1 MNLRVKMWDKKI
13 IAISDRQAVKGDFLD
28 FVARLGR
35 AKVDAL
41 ILREKD
47 MRENDYYDLAKE
59 VLKICKKHKLVCFLH
74 NFDKVALK
82 LNHRYFHCPLD
93 ILRAE
98 PRLVKYFH
106 LIGTSVHSF
115 DECDEAMN
123 FGCNYAIFG
132 HIFKTDSKPALE
144 PRGIE
149 MLDKLCNQ
157 SLIPIYAVGG
167 INAENIALFKDVFVA
182 GVCMKSALM
191 QKTNLKDY
199 VKFCVKELNDE
210 NNLNL

>member
-1 MNLRVKMWDKKI
+1 MWDKKI

-59 VLKICKKHKLVCFLH
+59 VLKICKKHKLTCFLH
-74 NFDKVALK
+74 SFDKVALK

-98 PRLVKYFH
+98 PRVVRYFH
-106 LIGTSVHSF
+106 LIGTSIHSS
-115 DECDEAMN
+115 DELLEAMEFN
-123 FGCNYAIFG
+123 CHYALFG
-132 HIFKTDSKPALE
+132 HIFETLAKPLLP
-144 PRGIE
+144 PRGLD
-149 MLDKLCNQ
+149 MLAQICEQ
-157 SLIPIYAVGG
+157 STIPIYAVGG
-167 INAENIALFKDVFVA
+167 INKNNVEKLANIDIAGICIKGALIQ
-182 GVCMKSALM
+182 SA
-191 QKTNLKDY
+191 KLKEY
-199 VKFCVKELNDE
+199 VQNCAKKLNQ
-210 NNLNL
+210 

>member
-1 MNLRVKMWDKKI
+1 
-13 IAISDRQAVKGDFLD
+13 
-28 FVARLGR
+28 
-35 AKVDAL
+35 
-41 ILREKD
+41 
-47 MRENDYYDLAKE
+47 
-59 VLKICKKHKLVCFLH
+59 
-74 NFDKVALK
+74 
-82 LNHRYFHCPLD
+82 
-93 ILRAE
+93 
-98 PRLVKYFH
+98 
-106 LIGTSVHSF
+106 
-115 DECDEAMN
+115 
-123 FGCNYAIFG
+123 
-132 HIFKTDSKPALE
+132 
-144 PRGIE
+144 

>member
-1 MNLRVKMWDKKI
+1 MWDKKI

-28 FVARLGR
+28 FLARLGR

-98 PRLVKYFH
+98 PRVVRYFH
-106 LIGTSVHSF
+106 LIGTSIHSS
-115 DECDEAMN
+115 DELLEAMEFN
-123 FGCNYAIFG
+123 CHYALFG
-132 HIFKTDSKPALE
+132 HIFETLAKPLLP
-144 PRGIE
+144 PRGLE
-149 MLDKLCNQ
+149 MLAQICEQ
-157 SLIPIYAVGG
+157 STIPIYAVGG
-167 INAENIALFKDVFVA
+167 INKNNVEKLANIDIA
-182 GVCMKSALM
+182 GICMKGALIQSA
-191 QKTNLKDY
+191 KLKEY
-199 VKFCVKELNDE
+199 VQNCAKKLNQ
-210 NNLNL
+210 

>member
-1 MNLRVKMWDKKI
+1 MWDKKI

-35 AKVDAL
+35 AKVDAH

-98 PRLVKYFH
+98 SRVVRYFH
-106 LIGTSVHSF
+106 LIGTSIHSS
-115 DECDEAMN
+115 DELLEAMEFN
-123 FGCNYAIFG
+123 CHYALFG
-132 HIFKTDSKPALE
+132 HIFETLAKPLLP
-144 PRGIE
+144 PRGLD
-149 MLDKLCNQ
+149 MLTQICEQ
-157 SLIPIYAVGG
+157 STIPIYAVGG
-167 INAENIALFKDVFVA
+167 INKNNVEKLANIDIA
-182 GVCMKSALM
+182 GICMKGALIQSA
-191 QKTNLKDY
+191 KLKEY
-199 VKFCVKELNDE
+199 VQNCAKKLNQ
-210 NNLNL
+210 

>member
-98 PRLVKYFH
+98 PRVVRYFH
-106 LIGTSVHSF
+106 LIGTSVHSSN
-115 DECDEAMN
+115 ELLEAMEFN
-123 FGCNYAIFG
+123 CHYALFG
-132 HIFKTDSKPALE
+132 HIFETLAKPLLP
-144 PRGIE
+144 PRGLD
-149 MLDKLCNQ
+149 MLSQICEQ
-157 SLIPIYAVGG
+157 STIPIYAVGG
-167 INAENIALFKDVFVA
+167 IKAENIALLKGAGVA
-182 GVCMKSALM
+182 GACMKGVLTKQTSLKSYIKRCALA
-191 QKTNLKDY
+191 
-199 VKFCVKELNDE
+199 LNE
-210 NNLNL
+210 

>member
-1 MNLRVKMWDKKI
+1 MWDKKI

-59 VLKICKKHKLVCFLH
+59 VLKICKKHKLTCFLH

-98 PRLVKYFH
+98 PRVVRYFH
-106 LIGTSVHSF
+106 LIGTSIHSS
-115 DECDEAMN
+115 DELLEAVEFN
-123 FGCNYAIFG
+123 C
-132 HIFKTDSKPALE
+132 H
-144 PRGIE
+144 
-149 MLDKLCNQ
+149 
-157 SLIPIYAVGG
+157 
-167 INAENIALFKDVFVA
+167 
-182 GVCMKSALM
+182 
-191 QKTNLKDY
+191 
-199 VKFCVKELNDE
+199 
-210 NNLNL
+210 

>member
-1 MNLRVKMWDKKI
+1 MWDKKI

-28 FVARLGR
+28 FLARLGR

-98 PRLVKYFH
+98 PRVVRYFH
-106 LIGTSVHSF
+106 LIGTSIHSS
-115 DECDEAMN
+115 DELLEAVEFN
-123 FGCNYAIFG
+123 CHYALFG
-132 HIFKTDSKPALE
+132 HIFETLAKPLLP
-144 PRGIE
+144 PRGLD
-149 MLDKLCNQ
+149 MLAQICEQ
-157 SLIPIYAVGG
+157 STIPIYAVGG
-167 INAENIALFKDVFVA
+167 INKNNVEKLANIDIA
-182 GVCMKSALM
+182 GICMKGALI
-191 QKTNLKDY
+191 QRAKLKEY
-199 VKFCVKELNDE
+199 VQNCAKKLNQ
-210 NNLNL
+210 

>member
-1 MNLRVKMWDKKI
+1 MWDKKI

-98 PRLVKYFH
+98 PRVVRYFH
-106 LIGTSVHSF
+106 LIGTSVHSS
-115 DECDEAMN
+115 DELLEAVEFN
-123 FGCNYAIFG
+123 CHYALFG
-132 HIFKTDSKPALE
+132 HIFETLAKPLLP
-144 PRGIE
+144 PRGLD
-149 MLDKLCNQ
+149 MLAQICEQ
-157 SLIPIYAVGG
+157 STIPIYAVGG
-167 INAENIALFKDVFVA
+167 INKNNVEKLANIDIA
-182 GVCMKSALM
+182 GICMKGALIQSA
-191 QKTNLKDY
+191 KLKEY
-199 VKFCVKELNDE
+199 VQNCAKKLNQ
-210 NNLNL
+210 

>member
-1 MNLRVKMWDKKI
+1 MWDKKI

-28 FVARLGR
+28 FLARLGR

-98 PRLVKYFH
+98 PRVVRYFH
-106 LIGTSVHSF
+106 LIGTSIHSS
-115 DECDEAMN
+115 DELLEAVEFN
-123 FGCNYAIFG
+123 CHYALFG
-132 HIFKTDSKPALE
+132 HIFETLAKPLLP
-144 PRGIE
+144 PRGLD
-149 MLDKLCNQ
+149 MLAQICEQ
-157 SLIPIYAVGG
+157 STIPIYAVGG
-167 INAENIALFKDVFVA
+167 INKNNVEKLANIDIAGICMNGALIQRAK
-182 GVCMKSALM
+182 
-191 QKTNLKDY
+191 LKEY
-199 VKFCVKELNDE
+199 VQNCAKKLNQ
-210 NNLNL
+210 

>member
-1 MNLRVKMWDKKI
+1 MWDKKI

-98 PRLVKYFH
+98 PRVVRYFH
-106 LIGTSVHSF
+106 LIGTSIHSS
-115 DECDEAMN
+115 DELLEAVEFN
-123 FGCNYAIFG
+123 CHYALFG
-132 HIFKTDSKPALE
+132 HIFETLAKPLLP
-144 PRGIE
+144 PRGLE
-149 MLDKLCNQ
+149 MLAQICEQ
-157 SLIPIYAVGG
+157 STIPIYAVGG
-167 INAENIALFKDVFVA
+167 INKNNVEKLANIDIA
-182 GVCMKSALM
+182 GICMKGALIQSA
-191 QKTNLKDY
+191 KLKEY
-199 VKFCVKELNDE
+199 VQNCAKKLNQ
-210 NNLNL
+210 

>member
-1 MNLRVKMWDKKI
+1 MWDKKI

-98 PRLVKYFH
+98 PRVVRYFH
-106 LIGTSVHSF
+106 LIGTSIHSS
-115 DECDEAMN
+115 DELLEAMEFN
-123 FGCNYAIFG
+123 CHYALFG
-132 HIFKTDSKPALE
+132 HIFETLAKPLLP
-144 PRGIE
+144 PRGLD
-149 MLDKLCNQ
+149 MLAQICEQ
-157 SLIPIYAVGG
+157 STIPIYAVGG
-167 INAENIALFKDVFVA
+167 INKNNVEKLANIDIA
-182 GVCMKSALM
+182 GICMKGALIQSA
-191 QKTNLKDY
+191 KLKEY
-199 VKFCVKELNDE
+199 VQNCAKKLNQ
-210 NNLNL
+210 

>member
-1 MNLRVKMWDKKI
+1 MWDKKI

-28 FVARLGR
+28 FLARLGR

-191 QKTNLKDY
+191 QKTN
-199 VKFCVKELNDE
+199 
-210 NNLNL
+210 

>member
-1 MNLRVKMWDKKI
+1 MWDKKI

-98 PRLVKYFH
+98 PRVVRYFH
-106 LIGTSVHSF
+106 LIGTSIHSS
-115 DECDEAMN
+115 DELLEAMEFN
-123 FGCNYAIFG
+123 CHYALFG
-132 HIFKTDSKPALE
+132 HIFETLAKPLLP
-144 PRGIE
+144 PRGLD
-149 MLDKLCNQ
+149 MLAQICEQ
-157 SLIPIYAVGG
+157 STIPIYAVGG
-167 INAENIALFKDVFVA
+167 INKNNVEKLANIDIAGICIKGALIQ
-182 GVCMKSALM
+182 SA
-191 QKTNLKDY
+191 KLKEY
-199 VKFCVKELNDE
+199 VQNCAKKLNQ
-210 NNLNL
+210 

>member
-1 MNLRVKMWDKKI
+1 MWDKKI

-98 PRLVKYFH
+98 PRVVRYFH
-106 LIGTSVHSF
+106 LIGTSIHSS
-115 DECDEAMN
+115 DELLEAVEFN
-123 FGCNYAIFG
+123 CHYALFG
-132 HIFKTDSKPALE
+132 HIFETLAKPLLP
-144 PRGIE
+144 PRGLD
-149 MLDKLCNQ
+149 MLAQICEQ
-157 SLIPIYAVGG
+157 STIPIYAVGG
-167 INAENIALFKDVFVA
+167 INKDNVEKLANIDIA
-182 GVCMKSALM
+182 GICMKGALIQSA
-191 QKTNLKDY
+191 KLKEY
-199 VKFCVKELNDE
+199 VQNCAKKLNQ
-210 NNLNL
+210 

>member
-1 MNLRVKMWDKKI
+1 MWDKKI

-98 PRLVKYFH
+98 SRVVRYFH
-106 LIGTSVHSF
+106 LIGTSIHSS
-115 DECDEAMN
+115 DELLEAMEFN
-123 FGCNYAIFG
+123 CHYALFG
-132 HIFKTDSKPALE
+132 HIFETLAKPLLP
-144 PRGIE
+144 PRGLD
-149 MLDKLCNQ
+149 MLTQICEQ
-157 SLIPIYAVGG
+157 STIPIYAVGG
-167 INAENIALFKDVFVA
+167 INKNNVEKLANIDIA
-182 GVCMKSALM
+182 GICMKGALIQSA
-191 QKTNLKDY
+191 KLKEY
-199 VKFCVKELNDE
+199 VQNCAKKLNQ
-210 NNLNL
+210 

>member
-1 MNLRVKMWDKKI
+1 MWDKKI

-98 PRLVKYFH
+98 PRVVRYFH
-106 LIGTSVHSF
+106 LIGTSIHSS
-115 DECDEAMN
+115 DELLEAVEFN
-123 FGCNYAIFG
+123 CHYALFG
-132 HIFKTDSKPALE
+132 HIFETLAKPLLP
-144 PRGIE
+144 PRGLD
-149 MLDKLCNQ
+149 MLAQICEQ
-157 SLIPIYAVGG
+157 STIPIYAVGG
-167 INAENIALFKDVFVA
+167 INKNNVEKLANIDIA
-182 GVCMKSALM
+182 GICMKGALIQSA
-191 QKTNLKDY
+191 KLKEY
-199 VKFCVKELNDE
+199 VQNCAKKLNQ
-210 NNLNL
+210 